1 MKLDPDFIEFVKI
14 KKMEFSMSHQDKM
27 KLI

>member
-1 MKLDPDFIEFVKI
+1 MKLDPDFIEFFKI
-14 KKMEFSMSHQDKM
+14 KKTEFSMSHQDKM